1 MNMVGNQGQVEE
13 QGQPLPLKMI
23 LFKHVIKFAPY
34 MCKCL
39 FEFTPTS
46 MTGLSLDK
54 NRPAKRK
61 RMLKNR

>member
-23 LFKHVIKFAPY
+23 LFKLLSNLRQI
-34 MCKCL
+34 CKCL
-39 FEFTPTS
+39 FDFTPTS